1 MLLQSS
7 KCNMPISVLFIIIL
21 WLNHLTLT
29 QVYKRPVTPTTRTL
43 RFHIIASECSEQADL
58 VVSRARYFY
67 IYVSRCMSPYRNV
80 LRNSKYAKSNFA
92 MRAVYTCADIP
103 CRCCSLAIM
112 HAFTSYYAY
121 TQQMQTHNPHML
133 APHPHICTH
142 TYTSK
147 SSAFLSSSLIT
158 SLIEVNLQIR
168 SDMAQNVF

>member
-7 KCNMPISVLFIIIL
+7 KCNMPISVLFIIL

-43 RFHIIASECSEQADL
+43 RFHIIASERSEQADL

-67 IYVSRCMSPYRNV
+67 IYVYISSCLSRCMSPYRNV

-92 MRAVYTCADIP
+92 MRAIYTCADIP

-133 APHPHICTH
+133 AQNTHPPTH
-142 TYTSK
+142 MYYTYTHLHIK
-147 SSAFLSSSLIT
+147 VFCLPFIIT
-158 SLIEVNLQIR
+158 DHIT
-168 SDMAQNVF
+168 D